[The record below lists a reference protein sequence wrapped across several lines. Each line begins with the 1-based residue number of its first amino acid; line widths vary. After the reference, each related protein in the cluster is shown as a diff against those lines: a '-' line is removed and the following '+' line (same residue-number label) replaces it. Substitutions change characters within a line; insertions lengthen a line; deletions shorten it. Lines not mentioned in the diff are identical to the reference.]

1 MLMQLKAT
9 PFIVMKTNNI
19 CITFT
24 FFINSEIDIVND
36 NNSMSGKC
44 CIMIFTASLVIIE
57 MNEKDGSTCLN
68 DDVRHGNK
76 ILFLY

>member
-36 NNSMSGKC
+36 NNSISGY
-44 CIMIFTASLVIIE
+44 CIMICTTSLVIIE

-68 DDVRHGNK
+68 DDGRHGNK